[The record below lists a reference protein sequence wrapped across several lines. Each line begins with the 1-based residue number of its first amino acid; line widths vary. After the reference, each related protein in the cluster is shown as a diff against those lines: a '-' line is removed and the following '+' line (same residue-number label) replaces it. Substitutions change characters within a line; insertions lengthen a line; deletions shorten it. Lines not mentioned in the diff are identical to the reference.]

1 MKRSC
6 QSSLLS
12 SILVLTLRKLFDG
25 RIWFNSNMDEEIK
38 EEIAG
43 ILCDK
48 SKYDKSSCILYDLS
62 GIKMILNL

>member
-1 MKRSC
+1 MGESGSTVTWMKNE
-6 QSSLLS
+6 
-12 SILVLTLRKLFDG
+12 D
-25 RIWFNSNMDEEIK
+25 IK
-38 EEIAG
+38 EKIAG